1 MPVKELCDKYGLE
14 NATLYQWRD
23 QYDGMETSD
32 STCFK
37 QLETE
42 NRKLKQMLA
51 KLSLKAQLQEQII
64 NKFSIYSRR

>member
-1 MPVKELCDKYGLE
+1 M
-14 NATLYQWRD
+14 YQWRD

>member
-1 MPVKELCDKYGLE
+1 
-14 NATLYQWRD
+14 LYQWRD

-64 NKFSIYSRR
+64 NKLVSTHAGKAWVVQLQ